1 MTTQGLATLVGPILR
16 RSLSALVAAM
26 SVAPAVAEERH
37 AVVPAEPATFYPA
50 STGSR
55 EVCTTIS
62 WGSGERTECRIDTLG
77 VNPAL
82 HGICT
87 TYYGRRVCY

>member
-1 MTTQGLATLVGPILR
+1 MSTQDVARLVGLVL
-16 RSLSALVAAM
+16 SLISSALVAAV
-26 SVAPAVAEERH
+26 SGAPVVAEEGH
-37 AVVPAEPATFYPA
+37 AIVPAEPATFYPA

-55 EVCTTIS
+55 EVCATIS
-62 WGSGERTECRIDTLG
+62 WGSGERTECWIDTPG

-87 TYYGRRVCY
+87 TYYGRRVCN